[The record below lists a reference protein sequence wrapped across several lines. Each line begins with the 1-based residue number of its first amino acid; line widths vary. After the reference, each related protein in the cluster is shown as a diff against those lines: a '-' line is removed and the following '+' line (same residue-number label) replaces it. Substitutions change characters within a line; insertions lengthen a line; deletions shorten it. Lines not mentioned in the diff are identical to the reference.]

1 MLNLYII
8 WRLVDEMWVTRDLND
23 QDLSSA
29 DDAQKFWIR
38 VQQITNII
46 GEFMSPLILVMYYA
60 IIPAVYEDIKDNIFL
75 VLGGNRNLWDNFYN
89 TTLTKSVLELDII
102 ANFEYWTT
110 LFFLFWN
117 LKDNQGQYPFEL
129 YWGLFA
135 AVFIMV
141 QITDLIGYKSV
152 SKSIN
157 LYCALDKIHL
167 KEQLFLVF
175 HPKNHYRINKNLHCG
190 NPLPRLHNPARKN
203 R

>member
-23 QDLSSA
+23 QNLENA
-29 DDAQKFWIR
+29 DDTNKFWIR
-38 VQQITNII
+38 IQQIVNVVGEVLSPII
-46 GEFMSPLILVMYYA
+46 LIMYFA

-89 TTLTKSVLELDII
+89 ITLTKSVLELDII

-117 LKDNQGQYPFEL
+117 LKDNEGQYPFGL

-141 QITDLIGYKSV
+141 QITDLIGYNSV
-152 SKSIN
+152 STIN
-157 LYCALDKIHL
+157 L
-167 KEQLFLVF
+167 
-175 HPKNHYRINKNLHCG
+175 
-190 NPLPRLHNPARKN
+190 
-203 R
+203 